1 VGPGKDRRLD
11 RNTTT
16 PKRRE
21 TEKNSLTCQKYTH
34 THTHTHTHTTNGY
47 ILRVERIMGDKSISH
62 NSRQKILIAASYDA
76 EAREWHIQSQPRI
89 QRKPK
94 KDTETPLSLG
104 AAELEI

>member
-1 VGPGKDRRLD
+1 
-11 RNTTT
+11 
-16 PKRRE
+16 
-21 TEKNSLTCQKYTH
+21 
-34 THTHTHTHTTNGY
+34 
-47 ILRVERIMGDKSISH
+47 MGDKSISH
-62 NSRQKILIAASYDA
+62 NSGQKILIAASYDA